1 MIELIIRQTP
11 HDVRETAW
19 GFGALESTYS
29 GKQLPAAL
37 DSILDGMTEIR
48 ASAEL
53 AEALSTRDELC
64 ELAAQ
69 VAVVRKLQRELDNRD
84 ATDADHAILNGLRRS
99 ANPWVHREAGN
110 LLMIIADE
118 RDQAAAHDGEEAP
131 EKRYRLRCGA
141 IVVIPKASEWIAP
154 IKFVDVSQ
162 ADFGSRRK
170 WEVDEE
176 ACLLPYRDANPLN
189 WKGGVHGDG
198 LDIIE
203 EVAA

>member
-37 DSILDGMTEIR
+37 DSILDGMTAIR

-69 VAVVRKLQRELDNRD
+69 VAVVRKLQRELDDRD
-84 ATDADHAILNGLRRS
+84 ATDADHGILNELRRS
-99 ANPWVHREAGN
+99 ANPWIHREAGN
-110 LLMIIADE
+110 LLMLIADE
-118 RDQAAAHDGEEAP
+118 RDQVAAHDGEVE
-131 EKRYRLRCGA
+131 
-141 IVVIPKASEWIAP
+141 
-154 IKFVDVSQ
+154 
-162 ADFGSRRK
+162 
-170 WEVDEE
+170 
-176 ACLLPYRDANPLN
+176 
-189 WKGGVHGDG
+189 
-198 LDIIE
+198 
-203 EVAA
+203 